1 MTNLYLLKFSVMDI
15 QTEIN
20 EFHQEID
27 NLNFDSNILYNLD
40 IDNALGNI
48 KKGNFYTQE
57 EAKDIAEKWRR
68 KIIN

>member
-1 MTNLYLLKFSVMDI
+1 MDI

-27 NLNFDSNILYNLD
+27 NLNSDSNILYNLD
-40 IDNALGNI
+40 IDNALDNI

-68 KIIN
+68 KMEKKNH